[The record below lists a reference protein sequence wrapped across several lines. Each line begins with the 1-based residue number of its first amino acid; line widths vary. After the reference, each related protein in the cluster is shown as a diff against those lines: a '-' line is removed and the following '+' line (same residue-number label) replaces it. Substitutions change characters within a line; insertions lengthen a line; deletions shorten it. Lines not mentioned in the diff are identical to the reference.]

1 MGVEK
6 TLENKYGG
14 NELFKGEFNKENQY
28 KQNANNKKS
37 VWLWGLGSHQR
48 AWNCSLINLEP

>member
-37 VWLWGLGSHQR
+37 VWL
-48 AWNCSLINLEP
+48 